1 MNNNIY
7 EDIIKYLLEMRELCI
22 RQTGFEPSIK
32 DYKGHIRSKEFIDK
46 FGNTNISRV
55 FNEILKI
62 SGK

>member
-1 MNNNIY
+1 MDFK
-7 EDIIKYLLEMRELCI
+7 DIINYLLEMREQSI
-22 RQTGFEPSIK
+22 KQTGFEPDIK
-32 DYKGHIRSKEFIDK
+32 DYKAHIRSQEFIDK

>member
-1 MNNNIY
+1 MRAQS
-7 EDIIKYLLEMRELCI
+7 IKE
-22 RQTGFEPSIK
+22 TGFEPDIK
-32 DYKGHIRSKEFIDK
+32 GYKSYIRSQEFINK

>member
-1 MNNNIY
+1 MNNLT
-7 EDIIKYLLEMRELCI
+7 EIINYLLQMRE
-22 RQTGFEPSIK
+22 QSIK
-32 DYKGHIRSKEFIDK
+32 ETGYEPDIKEYKAHIRSQEFIDK